1 MTKNPDP
8 LIAAGLHAFNAGQWD
23 DAFMQFQT
31 YWLSARSL
39 ESKALA
45 QYANALNQLRLGL
58 TTAPRVMLGR
68 ALELTAD
75 MPQSTGINIAR
86 MRADIV
92 ELLADWPED
101 GTGIDP
107 HRLHTCTL
115 EWQS

>member
-8 LIAAGLHAFNAGQWD
+8 LIAAGLQAFNAGQWD
-23 DAFMQFQT
+23 DAFMHFQT
-31 YWLSARSL
+31 YWLSARSP

-58 TTAPRVMLGR
+58 FTAPRVMLGR

-75 MPQSTGINIAR
+75 MPRATGVNIVR
-86 MRADIV
+86 MRTDI
-92 ELLADWPED
+92 LAILADWPED
-101 GTGIDP
+101 GTVIDP
-107 HRLHTCTL
+107 HRLRACTL

>member
-31 YWLSARSL
+31 YWLSARSP

-75 MPQSTGINIAR
+75 TPQSTGINIVR

-92 ELLADWPED
+92 ELLAEWPAD